1 MTKLGAFLMA
11 ILLTIIGIWIFQA
24 VWNYGVI
31 RAVTVTRPID
41 FLTAFLL
48 ILVFWP
54 HLLAL
59 GAALF
64 MLPQNIVQSMQA
76 ANLENNETVVRPTK
90 NPPNIPMYP
99 IQSY

>member
-41 FLTAFLL
+41 FLTE
-48 ILVFWP
+48 V
-54 HLLAL
+54 
-59 GAALF
+59 
-64 MLPQNIVQSMQA
+64 N
-76 ANLENNETVVRPTK
+76 
-90 NPPNIPMYP
+90 
-99 IQSY
+99 